1 MNSKSRRTKSQKHND
16 FRSPMVLAGPHFFFF
31 SFLLRETP
39 KVCSSVPPLNA
50 QLLLQLQKK
59 QKEGRTKAQKTETK
73 PDG

>member
-1 MNSKSRRTKSQKHND
+1 
-16 FRSPMVLAGPHFFFF
+16 MVLAGPHFFFF